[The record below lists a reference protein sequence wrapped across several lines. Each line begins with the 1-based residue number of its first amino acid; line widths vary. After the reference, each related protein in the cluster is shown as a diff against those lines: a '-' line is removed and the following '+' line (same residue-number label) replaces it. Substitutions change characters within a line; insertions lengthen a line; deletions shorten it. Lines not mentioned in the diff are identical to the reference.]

1 MQMNKLK
8 SINILI
14 CILLTCV
21 VTTSFA
27 AKFNTTKEWELC
39 RDKAEASVNY
49 QDVGMSGIEY
59 VIKTKCGALPVKEE
73 GNITGAVGMLPY
85 DLVRSKTWKSKFVA
99 ITNGRY
105 KPFVERLSV
114 GSPTVL
120 GSEWIT
126 GEGNAPHS
134 NDEAAFAIN
143 AKSGE
148 VYAVILQG
156 GQITAFG
163 FGSSWDNAPQFIQN
177 WVAVHT
183 R

>member
-1 MQMNKLK
+1 M
-8 SINILI
+8 
-14 CILLTCV
+14 LLGAVLSC
-21 VTTSFA
+21 VTTISFA

-49 QDVGMSGIEY
+49 QEVGMSGIEY
-59 VIKTKCGALPVKEE
+59 AIKTKCGAPPAKEQ

-85 DLVRSKTWKSKFVA
+85 DLVRSKTWKNKFVA

-120 GSEWIT
+120 GGEWVT

-134 NDEAAFAIN
+134 GGSDEAALAIN
-143 AKSGE
+143 VKSGE
-148 VYAVILQG
+148 VYGVILQG
-156 GQITAFG
+156 GQISGFG
-163 FGSSWDNAPQFIQN
+163 FGSSWDNAPKFIQN
-177 WVAVHT
+177 WVAAHT